1 MESLILWVCNLYIL
15 FVLITRHYLICT
27 INIYECRAGAHLR
40 QWLGAVYPNSITVA
54 LRKLSQNFAY
64 ACNYA
69 KFWENMWVCVAW
81 GSGTRTIVWC
91 YGYVSVQV
99 RIWLFQCTYNMM
111 CCSVLHLI
119 SYIHVFISFATN
131 IYFLH
136 IGCQIQRDLWLGE
149 RSWERKAWE
158 RYR

>member
-1 MESLILWVCNLYIL
+1 MQGGCSLTTVVRCG
-15 FVLITRHYLICT
+15 VSH
-27 INIYECRAGAHLR
+27 
-40 QWLGAVYPNSITVA
+40 SITVP

-99 RIWLFQCTYNMM
+99 RIWLFQFTYNMM

-136 IGCQIQRDLWLGE
+136 IGMPDPKGPLAGREKLGE
-149 RSWERKAWE
+149 ESLGTIQVLCHVYWYKERIINGAHLT
-158 RYR
+158 